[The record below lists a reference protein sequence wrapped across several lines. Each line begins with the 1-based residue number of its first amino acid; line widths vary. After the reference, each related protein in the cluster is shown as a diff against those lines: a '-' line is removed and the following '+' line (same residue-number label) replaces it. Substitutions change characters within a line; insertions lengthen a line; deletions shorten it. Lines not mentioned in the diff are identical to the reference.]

1 MSNPSFKRCDKGHFF
16 PASKS
21 VCPHCNN
28 EPIFKDEQTVQV
40 ETPQDLGSDN
50 EDKTAIIGSNI
61 SSGGFSK
68 ESAVDTTLEAFN
80 NGHTSSSNSDKT
92 IINRPSKK
100 DGDASN
106 EAVARR
112 KIVGWLVSYTL
123 NEFGVDFKLYEGKNA
138 VGRSSSA
145 TIKLIQDSKVS
156 SEHAT
161 ILFRDNK
168 FYLQDNMASNPTTIN
183 DNEVMPGQTVPLK
196 DGDVILFGDN
206 TFLFRS
212 SILADV

>member
-28 EPIFKDEQTVQV
+28 EPSIDDEQTVQV
-40 ETPQDLGSDN
+40 GTPQNFGNDN
-50 EDKTAIIGSNI
+50 DDKTAIIGSNV
-61 SSGGFSK
+61 SSGGFSG
-68 ESAVDTTLEAFN
+68 ESAGDTTVEAFKS
-80 NGHTSSSNSDKT
+80 GPAASANSDKT

-106 EAVARR
+106 AGVARR

-123 NEFGVDFKLYEGKNA
+123 DEFGVDFKLYEGKNA

-156 SEHAT
+156 SQHAT